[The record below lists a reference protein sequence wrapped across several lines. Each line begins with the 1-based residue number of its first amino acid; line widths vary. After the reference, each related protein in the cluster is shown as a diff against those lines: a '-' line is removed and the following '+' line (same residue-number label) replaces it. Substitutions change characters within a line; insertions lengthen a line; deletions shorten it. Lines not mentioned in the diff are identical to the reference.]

1 MHIYRKIWIWPH
13 FVSLSLCSLELGNE
27 NNSICRSDERTKY
40 PSFEFWL
47 SSIGERSDFTE
58 GIIQKAVSCVKLGLL
73 LPTTVTNCLGFHPRT
88 FSSISI
94 EALMEGERGSGRR
107 CTTADSS
114 HHHRHSR

>member
-47 SSIGERSDFTE
+47 SSIGERSDFT
-58 GIIQKAVSCVKLGLL
+58 GILCEIRVI
-73 LPTTVTNCLGFHPRT
+73 TTYYCY
-88 FSSISI
+88 
-94 EALMEGERGSGRR
+94 
-107 CTTADSS
+107 
-114 HHHRHSR
+114 